1 MPYAIAHPVAVI
13 PLSRALGRRAVPS
26 ALVIGSVIPDAWYMV
41 PGLDRPFSHDASG
54 LFLFCL
60 PAGLLAYFLF
70 HALLKEPL
78 LQLFPIQL
86 ASRLR
91 AFACTGL
98 PGVSL
103 LWLTI
108 NLTAGAVTHVA
119 WDGLTHRGR
128 LSRLLPFLTE
138 DFFRLLQHAS
148 TLIGG
153 AFLVWW
159 LVEKLHAAAPREGPV
174 LPAPVRAGVLAG
186 MAAAAIVAGA
196 WAFTPGQELRHA
208 LRAVAVAG
216 AGALIASALAY
227 SALLALS
234 LRRVRTRNE
243 AMPNP
248 AVTQS
253 ASAPRR
259 ESSTSNTN
267 GAVAW
272 RKRAGIISRPW
283 RRP

>member
-26 ALVIGSVIPDAWYMV
+26 ALAIGSVIPDAWYMV

-54 LFLFCL
+54 LLWFCL
-60 PAGLLAYFLF
+60 PAGLLAYVLF
-70 HALLKEPL
+70 HGILKEPL
-78 LQLFPIQL
+78 LQLAPPTL

-91 AFACTGL
+91 AFASTGF
-98 PGVSL
+98 PKNSIL
-103 LWLTI
+103 LVAL
-108 NLTAGAVTHVA
+108 NVLAGAITHVA
-119 WDGLTHRGR
+119 WDAFTHRGR
-128 LSRLLPFLTE
+128 LARLLPFLTE
-138 DFFRLLQHAS
+138 DFFRLLQHGS

-159 LVEKLHAAAPREGPV
+159 IVEKLHAAVPREGPV
-174 LPAPVRAGVLAG
+174 LPGPARAGVLAG
-186 MAAAAIVAGA
+186 MAAATLLAGA
-196 WAFTPGQELRHA
+196 WAFSPEVELRQA
-208 LRAVAVAG
+208 LRAVAAAG

-234 LRRVRTRNE
+234 LRRVRTRTE
-243 AMPNP
+243 AMPSP

-253 ASAPRR
+253 ASAPSRA
-259 ESSTSNTN
+259 SSTSNTK

-272 RKRAGIISRPW
+272 RKRAGIMSRPW